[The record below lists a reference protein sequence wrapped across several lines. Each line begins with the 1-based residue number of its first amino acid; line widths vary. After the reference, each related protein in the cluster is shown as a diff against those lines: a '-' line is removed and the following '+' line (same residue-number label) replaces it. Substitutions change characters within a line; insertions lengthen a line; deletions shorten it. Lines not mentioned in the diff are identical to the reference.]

1 MSRRNLLIQS
11 LVLICK
17 QNKGASVSILSI
29 MIYTGMFSPKEV
41 PFPGFRYE
49 KGGDFT
55 RIIMKIITIII
66 TIIIIIII
74 VIIIIIIIIILVS
87 MYLAYQLAIGDT
99 FLSTGTNL

>member
-1 MSRRNLLIQS
+1 
-11 LVLICK
+11 
-17 QNKGASVSILSI
+17 
-29 MIYTGMFSPKEV
+29 MIYTGIFSPKEV

-55 RIIMKIITIII
+55 RIIMKIIIIRRRRRI
-66 TIIIIIII
+66 IIIIIII
-74 VIIIIIIIIILVS
+74 VIIILVS

>member
-1 MSRRNLLIQS
+1 
-11 LVLICK
+11 
-17 QNKGASVSILSI
+17 
-29 MIYTGMFSPKEV
+29 MIYTGIFSPKEV

-55 RIIMKIITIII
+55 RIIMKIIIIIII

-74 VIIIIIIIIILVS
+74 IIIIVIIIVIIILVS

>member
-1 MSRRNLLIQS
+1 
-11 LVLICK
+11 
-17 QNKGASVSILSI
+17 

-55 RIIMKIITIII
+55 RIIMKIIIIRRRI
-66 TIIIIIII
+66 IIIIIIII
-74 VIIIIIIIIILVS
+74 VIIILVS

>member
-1 MSRRNLLIQS
+1 
-11 LVLICK
+11 
-17 QNKGASVSILSI
+17 

-55 RIIMKIITIII
+55 RIIMKIIIIIII
-66 TIIIIIII
+66 TI
-74 VIIIIIIIIILVS
+74 IIIIIIIIILVS

-99 FLSTGTNL
+99 SLSTGTNL

>member
-1 MSRRNLLIQS
+1 
-11 LVLICK
+11 
-17 QNKGASVSILSI
+17 
-29 MIYTGMFSPKEV
+29 MIYTGIFSPKEV

-55 RIIMKIITIII
+55 RIIMKIIIII
-66 TIIIIIII
+66 IRRRIIIIIII
-74 VIIIIIIIIILVS
+74 IIIIFIFIIILVS

>member
-1 MSRRNLLIQS
+1 
-11 LVLICK
+11 
-17 QNKGASVSILSI
+17 
-29 MIYTGMFSPKEV
+29 MIYTGIFSPKEV

-55 RIIMKIITIII
+55 RIIMKIIIIRRRRR
-66 TIIIIIII
+66 IIIIIII
-74 VIIIIIIIIILVS
+74 IIIFIFIIILVS

>member
-1 MSRRNLLIQS
+1 
-11 LVLICK
+11 
-17 QNKGASVSILSI
+17 
-29 MIYTGMFSPKEV
+29 MIYTGIFSPKEV

-55 RIIMKIITIII
+55 RIIMKIIIII
-66 TIIIIIII
+66 RRRIIIIIMIIIIIIII
-74 VIIIIIIIIILVS
+74 VIIILVS

>member
-1 MSRRNLLIQS
+1 
-11 LVLICK
+11 
-17 QNKGASVSILSI
+17 
-29 MIYTGMFSPKEV
+29 MIYTGIFSAKEV

-55 RIIMKIITIII
+55 RIIMKIIIIIII

-74 VIIIIIIIIILVS
+74 IIIIVIIIVIIILVS

-99 FLSTGTNL
+99 FLSNGTNL

>member
-1 MSRRNLLIQS
+1 
-11 LVLICK
+11 
-17 QNKGASVSILSI
+17 
-29 MIYTGMFSPKEV
+29 MIYTGMFSPKEI

-55 RIIMKIITIII
+55 RIIMKIIIIRRRI
-66 TIIIIIII
+66 IIIIIIII
-74 VIIIIIIIIILVS
+74 VIIILVS

>member
-1 MSRRNLLIQS
+1 
-11 LVLICK
+11 
-17 QNKGASVSILSI
+17 
-29 MIYTGMFSPKEV
+29 MFSPKEV

-55 RIIMKIITIII
+55 RIIMKIITITI

-74 VIIIIIIIIILVS
+74 VIIIIIIIIIIVIISLVS

>member
-1 MSRRNLLIQS
+1 
-11 LVLICK
+11 
-17 QNKGASVSILSI
+17 

-55 RIIMKIITIII
+55 RIIMKIIIIII
-66 TIIIIIII
+66 TI
-74 VIIIIIIIIILVS
+74 IIIIIIIIILVS

>member
-1 MSRRNLLIQS
+1 
-11 LVLICK
+11 
-17 QNKGASVSILSI
+17 
-29 MIYTGMFSPKEV
+29 MIYTGIFSPKEV

-55 RIIMKIITIII
+55 RIIMKIIIMIRRRR
-66 TIIIIIII
+66 IIIIIII
-74 VIIIIIIIIILVS
+74 IIIFIIILVS

>member
-1 MSRRNLLIQS
+1 
-11 LVLICK
+11 
-17 QNKGASVSILSI
+17 

-55 RIIMKIITIII
+55 RIIMKIIIIII
-66 TIIIIIII
+66 T
-74 VIIIIIIIIILVS
+74 IIIIIIILVS

>member
-1 MSRRNLLIQS
+1 
-11 LVLICK
+11 
-17 QNKGASVSILSI
+17 
-29 MIYTGMFSPKEV
+29 MFSPKEV

-74 VIIIIIIIIILVS
+74 VIIISSSIIVIIILVS

>member
-1 MSRRNLLIQS
+1 
-11 LVLICK
+11 
-17 QNKGASVSILSI
+17 
-29 MIYTGMFSPKEV
+29 MIYTGIFSAKEV

-55 RIIMKIITIII
+55 RIIMKIIIIIILII

-74 VIIIIIIIIILVS
+74 VIVIVIIIIIIIIIILVS

-99 FLSTGTNL
+99 SLTTGTNL

>member
-1 MSRRNLLIQS
+1 
-11 LVLICK
+11 
-17 QNKGASVSILSI
+17 
-29 MIYTGMFSPKEV
+29 MIYTGIFSPKEV

-55 RIIMKIITIII
+55 RIIMKIITIMRRI
-66 TIIIIIII
+66 IIIIIII
-74 VIIIIIIIIILVS
+74 VIIILVS

>member
-1 MSRRNLLIQS
+1 
-11 LVLICK
+11 
-17 QNKGASVSILSI
+17 

-55 RIIMKIITIII
+55 RIIMKI

-74 VIIIIIIIIILVS
+74 TIIIIIIIIILVS
-87 MYLAYQLAIGDT
+87 MYFSFNVFQLAIGDT
-99 FLSTGTNL
+99 SLSTGTNL

>member
-1 MSRRNLLIQS
+1 
-11 LVLICK
+11 
-17 QNKGASVSILSI
+17 
-29 MIYTGMFSPKEV
+29 MFSPKEV

>member
-1 MSRRNLLIQS
+1 
-11 LVLICK
+11 
-17 QNKGASVSILSI
+17 
-29 MIYTGMFSPKEV
+29 MIYTGIFSPKEV

-55 RIIMKIITIII
+55 RIIMKIIIIRRRIII
-66 TIIIIIII
+66 IIIIIIII
-74 VIIIIIIIIILVS
+74 VIIILVS

>member
-1 MSRRNLLIQS
+1 
-11 LVLICK
+11 
-17 QNKGASVSILSI
+17 

-55 RIIMKIITIII
+55 RIIMKIIIRII
-66 TIIIIIII
+66 IIIIIII
-74 VIIIIIIIIILVS
+74 VIIILVS

>member
-1 MSRRNLLIQS
+1 M
-11 LVLICK
+11 VLICK

-74 VIIIIIIIIILVS
+74 IIVIIIIVIIIIIIIIVIIILVS